1 MDKQL
6 SQAFSALRFL
16 LALLVVYI
24 HIDSNCS
31 LSFIEVSKFGGDIW
45 TMSNHYFNI
54 VISQTIA
61 RLAVPT
67 FFFMSGYLFFVNFE
81 RFSFGTWSKKIKS
94 RFHSLLIPYIL
105 WNIIAYVYFI
115 MLKHQP
121 ISEEGL
127 LAKIDFMFLHPA
139 DFPLWYVRDLMVLVC
154 FTPVIYYLSK
164 YLYGIAMLP
173 IIIAYLFLPELSV
186 GFLSYSSF
194 FFFILGS
201 FFCINGF
208 SFCFFTFWIKKI
220 IYAVA
225 IGLGAF
231 MIITYG
237 KREEHLWALFLLIG
251 VLAIILF
258 LYNNRLNI
266 SKILVASSFFVYAS
280 HRIGVTGI
288 AKSLFLWIPN
298 EGCSQFVSYIIA
310 PMLTYLICTLGYV
323 ILSKYVPSVF
333 VLLNGRK

>member
-1 MDKQL
+1 
-6 SQAFSALRFL
+6 
-16 LALLVVYI
+16 
-24 HIDSNCS
+24 
-31 LSFIEVSKFGGDIW
+31 
-45 TMSNHYFNI
+45 
-54 VISQTIA
+54 
-61 RLAVPT
+61 
-67 FFFMSGYLFFVNFE
+67 
-81 RFSFGTWSKKIKS
+81 
-94 RFHSLLIPYIL
+94 
-105 WNIIAYVYFI
+105 

-121 ISEEGL
+121 ISGEGL

-201 FFCINGF
+201 YFCINGL
-208 SFCFFTFWIKKI
+208 SFRSVTPCIRRI

-225 IGLGAF
+225 IGLGVL

-237 KREEHLWALFLLIG
+237 DRDEHLWALFLMIG
-251 VLAIILF
+251 VLAVILL
-258 LYNNRLNI
+258 LYNNSLNI
-266 SKILVASSFFVYAS
+266 SNVFVTSSFFVYAS

-310 PMLTYLICTLGYV
+310 PMLTYMICTLGYV
-323 ILSKYVPSVF
+323 ILKKYISSLF

>member
-31 LSFIEVSKFGGDIW
+31 LSFIEVSKFGGGIW

-54 VISQTIA
+54 VVSQTIA

-67 FFFMSGYLFFVNFE
+67 FFFMSGYLFFSNIEKFT
-81 RFSFGTWSKKIKS
+81 FSTWREKMKS

-105 WNIIAYVYFI
+105 WNLIAYIFFI
-115 MLKHQP
+115 HLKHQSILEFGIFP
-121 ISEEGL
+121 KIS
-127 LAKIDFMFLHPA
+127 FMFFHPA
-139 DFPLWYVRDLMVLVC
+139 NFPLWYVRDLMVLVC

-173 IIIAYLFLPELSV
+173 IVIAYLFLPEFSV
-186 GFLSYSSF
+186 GFLSFSSF

-201 FFCINGF
+201 FFCLNGL
-208 SFCFFTFWIKKI
+208 SFRSVTPWIRRI

-225 IGLGAF
+225 IGLGVL

-237 KREEHLWALFLLIG
+237 NREENLWALFLLMG
-251 VLAIILF
+251 VLAIFLL
-258 LYNNRLNI
+258 LYNNRFNVCNV
-266 SKILVASSFFVYAS
+266 LVSSSFFVYAS
-280 HRIGVTGI
+280 HRVGITGI
-288 AKSLFLWIPN
+288 AKSLFQWIPN
-298 EGCSQFVSYIIA
+298 EGCSQLVSYIIA
-310 PMLTYLICTLGYV
+310 PMLTYMICTLGYV
-323 ILSKYVPSVF
+323 MLRKYVPSFF